1 MCLMLWRH
9 LGEVVNTFFVP
20 NPVLDRSYSLDLAR
34 NITALRTAGEWS
46 MRALAD
52 QAHLSEGML
61 LHVEKARMNPSLTTV
76 EKLAQALGVETGSLF
91 GKRPVARQGP
101 EVFIESIVAQNLVS
115 ARKRLTLTQEK
126 LAQQSGISRPVIAHI
141 ERQARNPSLQT
152 LARLAASLDLS
163 IEALL
168 SK

>member
-1 MCLMLWRH
+1 M
-9 LGEVVNTFFVP
+9 
-20 NPVLDRSYSLDLAR
+20 
-34 NITALRTAGEWS
+34 GEWS

-52 QAHLSEGML
+52 QAHVSERML
-61 LHVEKARMNPSLTTV
+61 LYLEKGRSNPSLSTV
-76 EKLAQALGVETGSLF
+76 EKLAQALEVQAGSLF

-101 EVFIESIVAQNLVS
+101 EVFIEAVVAQNLVA
-115 ARKRLTLTQEK
+115 ARKRLMLSQDG
-126 LAQQSGISRPVIAHI
+126 LAQQSGVSRAVIAHI

-152 LARLAASLDLS
+152 LARLAAALDVS